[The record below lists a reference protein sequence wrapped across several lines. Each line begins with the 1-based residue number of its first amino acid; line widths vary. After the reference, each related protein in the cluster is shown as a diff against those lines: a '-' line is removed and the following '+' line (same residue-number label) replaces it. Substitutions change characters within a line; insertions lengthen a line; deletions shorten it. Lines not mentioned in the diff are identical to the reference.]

1 MSTILRGRMIADLR
15 IRNYSERTVDTYIRC
30 VAAFANYFHRSPHT
44 LGVEE
49 VREYQIYLVETK
61 KASFSLLNQSVS
73 ALRFLY
79 GVTLGRPET
88 IDFIPYPRPEKRLPV
103 VLSLEEIGK
112 FFGCVGNLKYRIVL
126 KTMYGSGLRISEALG
141 LRLSDIDSQRMVLR
155 VDQGKGKKDRYTDL
169 PPTLLSELREY
180 WRARRP
186 QSWLFPGRALDH
198 PLSATAVQR
207 ASGQARRRAGIQK
220 PVTTQTMRHCYA
232 THQLEAGRDLRTIQ
246 MRLGHR
252 SLNTTAIYLHVAAAG
267 QTSPTN
273 KVIDLLELA
282 QADVS
287 KR

>member
-1 MSTILRGRMIADLR
+1 MSTILRSRMIADLR
-15 IRNYSERTVDTYIRC
+15 IRNYSERTVDTYTRC
-30 VAAFANYFHRSPHT
+30 VAAFANYFHRSPHA

-61 KASFSLLNQSVS
+61 KASFSLLNQTVS

-103 VLSLEEIGK
+103 ILSLEEIGK
-112 FFGCVGNLKYRIVL
+112 FFGCVGNLKYRTVL
-126 KTMYGSGLRISEALG
+126 MTMYGSGLRISEALG

-155 VDQGKGKKDRYTDL
+155 VEQGKGKKDRYADL
-169 PPTLLSELREY
+169 APTLLSKLREY

-186 QSWLFPGRALDH
+186 QSWLFPGSSLDH
-198 PLSATAVQR
+198 PLTATTVQK
-207 ASGQARRRAGIQK
+207 ASGQARRKAGIQK

-267 QTSPTN
+267 QRSPTN
-273 KVIDLLELA
+273 KAIDLLELA
-282 QADVS
+282 QADLS